1 MPSALRG
8 LLAASCLL
16 SATLADQTYLGFST
30 GAFFP
35 DQSAKKQ
42 ADFEK
47 EFKTAASL
55 VGAPGVFNA
64 IRLYTN
70 IQQGTENSP
79 SEAFPAAIATNT
91 SMLLGMWC
99 SGTESIDKELAALK
113 SAIDKYGDAFTNL
126 VIAVSVGSEDL
137 YRQSEPGVR
146 NKAGIGNT
154 PANIK
159 KFIDQTRKTLADT
172 PLAKKPIG
180 HVDTYDQFANETNS
194 DVLDAADFWGVN
206 AFPYYEKEKGNPFSN
221 STNMFKADFDAVKK
235 SAEKHGNKQ
244 IWVTETGWP
253 YKGPLSGQAVASVD
267 NAKAYWD
274 NVGCGMLFGK
284 VNTWWYALVDGN
296 PANKEQ
302 FDISDNLSSTPRFD
316 LTCPPPGT
324 SSAGNDSTGSSI
336 AGTASAGATS
346 TSTSKPSAA
355 SGVRVPVAA
364 AFVSLV
370 IALSALL
377 AI

>member
-1 MPSALRG
+1 MAVTVKG

-16 SATLADQTYLGFST
+16 SAAVAQQTYLGFST

-47 EFKTAASL
+47 EFKAAANL
-55 VGAPGVFNA
+55 EGAPGVFNS

-70 IQQGTENSP
+70 VQQGTKNTP

-91 SMLLGMWC
+91 SMLLGLWC
-99 SGTESIDKELAALK
+99 SGTDSIDNELAALK
-113 SAIDKYGDAFTNL
+113 SAIEKYGEAFTSL

-137 YRQSEPGVR
+137 YRQSEPGIR

-159 KFIDQTRKTLADT
+159 TFIEQTRNALGDT

-180 HVDTYDQFANETNS
+180 HVDTFDQFANDTNS
-194 DVLDAADFWGVN
+194 DALDAADFWGVN

-221 STNMFKADFDAVKK
+221 STNMFMADYDAVKK
-235 SAEKHGNKQ
+235 SAEKHNNKEVW
-244 IWVTETGWP
+244 ITETGWP
-253 YKGPLSGQAVASVD
+253 YTGPLSGQAVASVD

-302 FDISDNLSSTPRFD
+302 FDISDNLSTKPRFD
-316 LTCPPPGT
+316 LTCPAAGT
-324 SSAGNDSTGSSI
+324 SNPGNDSTGSTS
-336 AGTASAGATS
+336 TASAGAS
-346 TSTSKPSAA
+346 STSKTSAG
-355 SGVRVPVAA
+355 SGVSVPLAAVLLSSVLGLA
-364 AFVSLV
+364 AFLMMV
-370 IALSALL
+370 
-377 AI
+377 